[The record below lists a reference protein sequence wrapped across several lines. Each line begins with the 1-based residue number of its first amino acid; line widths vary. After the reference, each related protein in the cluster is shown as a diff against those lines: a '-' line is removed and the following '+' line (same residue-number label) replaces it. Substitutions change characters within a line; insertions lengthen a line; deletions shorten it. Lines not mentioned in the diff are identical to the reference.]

1 MNKARTYK
9 WFLIA
14 VGIISVGLGLLGVF
28 IPVLPTTPFLLLAAG
43 CFMRSSQRLYD
54 WLIHHKWFG
63 EYIRNYREG
72 KGMPLKAK
80 VFTILLLWLTIGYAA
95 VFITSLWWLK
105 ILLVGIALGVT
116 VHLVKIKTY
125 RPDVEQTGSIRECD
139 SPEELA

>member
-9 WFLIA
+9 WFLIT

-63 EYIRNYREG
+63 GYIRNYREYRAI
-72 KGMPLKAK
+72 PLRAK
-80 VFTILLLWLTIGYAA
+80 VVTLVLLWSVIGTTALFA
-95 VFITSLWWLK
+95 VTLWWVRVL
-105 ILLVGIALGVT
+105 LGVVAVGVT
-116 VHLVKIKTY
+116 LHLLHLKTL
-125 RPDVEQTGSIRECD
+125 T
-139 SPEELA
+139 PEMMQSNKRILEGGD